1 MRHDAKLRNI
11 YDKAIFQDIKIQAK
25 FLARLKNLHNYFG
38 IFHYMQYLCTQIY
51 PKFYTN
57 MNANMKTVFI
67 TIALCLYCIVGKAQT
82 NKPFIGTFNNNEY
95 NIYLKLNLYD
105 KNIIVPQQ
113 EIFGEVDGFVGD
125 YKDSRKW
132 LITGSKINK
141 DNTATISIINDY
153 GSEDLT
159 AILTLTNDTTIQLTQ
174 KDGST
179 IKIAR
184 NRKWVKLPSKLY
196 FIRKR

>member
-1 MRHDAKLRNI
+1 MK
-11 YDKAIFQDIKIQAK
+11 
-25 FLARLKNLHNYFG
+25 
-38 IFHYMQYLCTQIY
+38 T
-51 PKFYTN
+51 
-57 MNANMKTVFI
+57 NMKTVF
-67 TIALCLYCIVGKAQT
+67 TTMALSLWCFLGQAQT

-95 NIYLKLNLYD
+95 NIYIKLNLYD
-105 KNIIVPQQ
+105 KNIVVPQQ

-159 AILTLTNDTTIQLTQ
+159 ALLTLTNDTTILLTQ

-179 IKIAR
+179 MKIAR
-184 NRKWVKLPSKLY
+184 NRKWQKLPSKLS
-196 FIRKR
+196 FIKKK

>member
-1 MRHDAKLRNI
+1 
-11 YDKAIFQDIKIQAK
+11 
-25 FLARLKNLHNYFG
+25 
-38 IFHYMQYLCTQIY
+38 
-51 PKFYTN
+51 
-57 MNANMKTVFI
+57 MKTVFT
-67 TIALCLYCIVGKAQT
+67 TIALSLWCFLGQAQT
-82 NKPFIGTFNNNEY
+82 NRPFIGTFNNNEY

-113 EIFGEVDGFVGD
+113 EIFGEVEGFIGN

-141 DNTATISIINDY
+141 DNSATISIINDY

-159 AILTLTNDTTIQLTQ
+159 ALLTLTNDTTIMLTQ

-179 IKIAR
+179 MKIAR
-184 NRKWVKLPSKLY
+184 NRKWQKLPSKLS
-196 FIRKR
+196 FIKKK